1 MPTHRHLPNSSPE
14 NTSRAWWSPVAGL
27 LATGLVA
34 TLVACGG
41 GGGGSSAGVG
51 TGGTGS
57 FAVGSISGFG
67 SIIVNGV
74 RYDDSS
80 ASVVDD
86 DGNSSSASSLSIG
99 QVVEVRGS
107 VNSDGISGTATSVA
121 FFSELKGPVTAVNAG
136 AGTVTVFGQV
146 VNVTATT
153 VFDSVSGLAA
163 LAVGN
168 VIEVY
173 GLPGALGAVT
183 ATRIER
189 EATSVAAYGGE
200 YRVRG
205 VVSGL
210 TGTSPNQRF
219 TMGSVTVQLDSSTTV
234 DGTIADGAFAKVRLN
249 KTAAGDGSYTAVRV
263 QVKTRSYDSG
273 VSKAEIEGLVS
284 EFTSASAPF
293 KVNGYPV
300 QIGTSVTYKDGAV
313 GGLTDGVR
321 VEVKGTVTSGVLI
334 ISEVEFED
342 ESDSGGSDGSS
353 APFEFHGTATCSATP
368 CASPSG
374 SISIAG
380 HNVTVQYDASTR
392 FDSGVSLANLNGARV
407 EVKAIAQSESGGTTL
422 LATRIER
429 DD

>member
-1 MPTHRHLPNSSPE
+1 MLTHRHSPHLTAQ
-14 NTSRAWWSPVAGL
+14 NTTRAWWSPLVGL

-34 TLVACGG
+34 SLVACGG
-41 GGGGSSAGVG
+41 GGGSSSAGVG

-57 FAVGSISGFG
+57 FAVGSISGLG

-86 DGNSSSASSLSIG
+86 DGASSSASSLSIG

-107 VNSDGISGTATSVA
+107 VNSDGVSGTATSVA

-136 AGTVTVFGQV
+136 ASTVTVFGQV

-153 VFDSVSGLAA
+153 VFDSVSGLSA

-173 GLPGALGAVT
+173 GLPGASGTVT

-200 YRVRG
+200 FRVRG

-234 DGTIADGAFAKVRLN
+234 DGTIADGVFAKVRLN

-273 VSKAEIEGLVS
+273 VNKAEIEGLVS

-300 QIGTSVTYKDGAV
+300 QLGTSVTYKDGAV

-353 APFEFHGTATCSATP
+353 APFEFHGTAACSTTP

-374 SISIAG
+374 SIVVRG
-380 HNVTVQYDASTR
+380 VTVQYDASTR
-392 FDSGVSLANLNGARV
+392 FDSGLGLSNLNGARV
-407 EVKAIAQSESGGTTL
+407 ELKAVAQSGSSGTTL
-422 LATRIER
+422 LATRIKI